1 MTSQSPLDSI
11 AIIVPALNEEKD
23 IETTVY
29 NILSS
34 FSHLDLEVIIV
45 NDASYDRTKSI
56 CERLAKENQNLKL
69 INHDRNLGL
78 GAAYESGLLSA
89 TNKYVMMLPGDN
101 EISAASVA
109 GAVNLIGAAD
119 LIICYPSN
127 YKLRKPHRI
136 ILSKVLTAIAN
147 LISKQKISYYNGPVI
162 INRELLH
169 QCVPVDRSFA
179 YQIKIITL
187 LVSSGCSYV
196 EWPFELQPSINK
208 KTSAFRIRNIV
219 NVARAVLHL
228 WMFRLTKDK
237 VWLTDRS

>member
-1 MTSQSPLDSI
+1 MISQSPLDSI

-23 IETTVY
+23 IEATVD

-119 LIICYPSN
+119 LIICYPEN

-136 ILSKVLTAIAN
+136 ILSKVFTTIAN

-196 EWPFELQPSINK
+196 EWPFELQPSINS
-208 KTSAFRIRNIV
+208 KTSAFGIRNIV
-219 NVARAVLHL
+219 NVARAMLHL